1 MFVINSIL
9 YLSNGCEIFII
20 LLSKK
25 FNEFYNTY
33 AYMDDSIMI
42 EFFCSMDLSE
52 YQSLI
57 TTAEKF
63 EVDFFIRNIEI

>member
-1 MFVINSIL
+1 
-9 YLSNGCEIFII
+9 
-20 LLSKK
+20 
-25 FNEFYNTY
+25 
-33 AYMDDSIMI
+33 MDDSIMI